1 MREEFAVKLEFD
13 LSQSDLDL
21 LLPCLRRWAVPRL
34 WKEAILLA
42 LIVFVALVLLGS
54 YRQWTAWRFG
64 TVAIV
69 YWSAILVGY
78 WCLFRSRR
86 LGKLLGGPGKRSL
99 FVRQDG
105 SIFYTYEDGTKEYS
119 FLPEEEVDAVEYQG
133 HILLLYGESASRGQ
147 RIVAI
152 PKQVIHDGGHAEKFR
167 ALLKKRNRERII
179 MESP

>member
-1 MREEFAVKLEFD
+1 
-13 LSQSDLDL
+13 
-21 LLPCLRRWAVPRL
+21 
-34 WKEAILLA
+34 
-42 LIVFVALVLLGS
+42 
-54 YRQWTAWRFG
+54 
-64 TVAIV
+64 
-69 YWSAILVGY
+69 
-78 WCLFRSRR
+78 
-86 LGKLLGGPGKRSL
+86 
-99 FVRQDG
+99 VRQDG

-179 MESP
+179 MEST